1 MRKLVLL
8 LGASSSGKS
17 TWIKQNK
24 LQNYVLSADQIRKS
38 FGYESLTMIDNRIT
52 PYIHIEHERSIWDM
66 FFELLKSRMEKGVTT
81 IIDNTNT
88 NFKTLNKYHHLA
100 KLYNYEVTTVDFVG
114 PYLPQVTPSVFC
126 QKYPNFDFEPQI
138 RPETIHKFTN
148 TLLKRNTNRIYPVPE
163 HVIKKQMAQYAD
175 LWDRFKKSPTEW
187 TWLNLTTGATITGQS
202 QRYQS
207 CKLRQALICDE
218 PINLDQY
225 QKIQVIGDIHSDYS
239 ALMHAFDDHEPGT
252 AYIFLGDYL
261 DKGTRPYSTFDFL
274 AHDLI
279 GSQNLFFIRG
289 NHETMWQDYL
299 LNDKVD
305 NQFAKTFWVLKRQY
319 GEKKLKK
326 MLSTMLS
333 FCHDYFIFTYHG
345 KTFYASHAGFEPQ
358 MAKPNFPINLMPE
371 DSLVYGLGDNFNY
384 HDPYSRDV
392 DLAWKKHCIEFN
404 LHGHRNNANAFVE
417 DSSINLNLEDKFRWL
432 TILPDGLIPHE
443 INRIDTLRFDQAM
456 AYDPDIH
463 TRNMHDD
470 ITAYNFTREAFLND
484 HWNKHTSSARG
495 LFIRQHDHQIVGR
508 GFPKFFEVGATKHAK
523 LNNLEFPV
531 TVMRKHD
538 GYLCLVCY
546 DTKLNKLHIYS
557 KSGETNFVKIAEHDL
572 RETGYLTKIKTYF
585 ANDALRDTTLLFEIV
600 DPKHDWHIIKYH
612 NLHVYPLAIISN
624 NQRGVW
630 LNVVPDEQHRKIKTF
645 VDWCTH
651 EIDSA
656 SWIDTIDQ
664 IDNTAPAKRD
674 ALVQLK
680 HVLKADEDNN
690 QFREGVVLYGQNM
703 MLKVKYT
710 FYHKAKEFKQALLN
724 YQIYGDLKE
733 QWFYG
738 AASWA
743 EFGVLMGLGNLAADT
758 LTKKFPDLALE
769 INEFDKQNNLK
780 KLMNLYRIGQ
790 INKNEIAAK
799 WHEFDQNW

>member
-1 MRKLVLL
+1 
-8 LGASSSGKS
+8 
-17 TWIKQNK
+17 
-24 LQNYVLSADQIRKS
+24 
-38 FGYESLTMIDNRIT
+38 
-52 PYIHIEHERSIWDM
+52 
-66 FFELLKSRMEKGVTT
+66 
-81 IIDNTNT
+81 
-88 NFKTLNKYHHLA
+88 
-100 KLYNYEVTTVDFVG
+100 
-114 PYLPQVTPSVFC
+114 
-126 QKYPNFDFEPQI
+126 
-138 RPETIHKFTN
+138 
-148 TLLKRNTNRIYPVPE
+148 
-163 HVIKKQMAQYAD
+163 
-175 LWDRFKKSPTEW
+175 
-187 TWLNLTTGATITGQS
+187 
-202 QRYQS
+202 
-207 CKLRQALICDE
+207 
-218 PINLDQY
+218 
-225 QKIQVIGDIHSDYS
+225 
-239 ALMHAFDDHEPGT
+239 
-252 AYIFLGDYL
+252 
-261 DKGTRPYSTFDFL
+261 
-274 AHDLI
+274 
-279 GSQNLFFIRG
+279 
-289 NHETMWQDYL
+289 
-299 LNDKVD
+299 
-305 NQFAKTFWVLKRQY
+305 
-319 GEKKLKK
+319 
-326 MLSTMLS
+326 
-333 FCHDYFIFTYHG
+333 
-345 KTFYASHAGFEPQ
+345 
-358 MAKPNFPINLMPE
+358 
-371 DSLVYGLGDNFNY
+371 
-384 HDPYSRDV
+384 
-392 DLAWKKHCIEFN
+392 
-404 LHGHRNNANAFVE
+404 
-417 DSSINLNLEDKFRWL
+417 
-432 TILPDGLIPHE
+432 
-443 INRIDTLRFDQAM
+443 M

-463 TRNMHDD
+463 TRNIHDD

-557 KSGETNFVKIAEHDL
+557 KSGETNFAKIAEHDL

-724 YQIYGDLKE
+724 YQIYGDLKDISST
-733 QWFYG
+733 WFMIVK
-738 AASWA
+738 S
-743 EFGVLMGLGNLAADT
+743 M
-758 LTKKFPDLALE
+758 
-769 INEFDKQNNLK
+769 
-780 KLMNLYRIGQ
+780 
-790 INKNEIAAK
+790 
-799 WHEFDQNW
+799 H